1 LLLRALAQSALRL
14 GDLPRWIPWDSIGYA
29 SWVFNHGYSTFG
41 IIQHY
46 STLINHGILDESML
60 FVEALFGLLGHF
72 WGETWEYHI
81 CFEED
86 FVWGDVWEL
95 FVFFSDF
102 DF

>member
-1 LLLRALAQSALRL
+1 
-14 GDLPRWIPWDSIGYA
+14 
-29 SWVFNHGYSTFG
+29 
-41 IIQHY
+41 
-46 STLINHGILDESML
+46 ML

-95 FVFFSDF
+95 FVFF
-102 DF
+102 

>member
-1 LLLRALAQSALRL
+1 
-14 GDLPRWIPWDSIGYA
+14 
-29 SWVFNHGYSTFG
+29 
-41 IIQHY
+41 
-46 STLINHGILDESML
+46 ML
-60 FVEALFGLLGHF
+60 FAEALFGLLGHF